1 MPIRAIYLPLLPIAG
16 IWLYSLSAYQPQW
29 TSASSR
35 LPLHRL
41 TPRPIPAPAVPSVK
55 KVAARVLAADKR
67 VAAGVRGLRPCVKQR
82 LTAVLRKLPRRLT
95 LLVTSAFR
103 TREQQ
108 RALRS
113 SFGVKAKPGHS
124 PHEDGRAIDV
134 NVMVDGTLVSARR
147 NHKLIG
153 KVMESEG
160 FEYLGPHDPVHYAV
174 PKEALETGPVEAPEL
189 QVVTLQEMDEQKA
202 REEQDR
208 MFAILIDTGSL

>member
-1 MPIRAIYLPLLPIAG
+1 
-16 IWLYSLSAYQPQW
+16 
-29 TSASSR
+29 
-35 LPLHRL
+35 
-41 TPRPIPAPAVPSVK
+41 
-55 KVAARVLAADKR
+55 
-67 VAAGVRGLRPCVKQR
+67 VKQR

-103 TREQQ
+103 THEQQ

-174 PKEALETGPVEAPEL
+174 PKEALETSPVEAPEL

-202 REEQDR
+202 RAAREEQDR
-208 MFAILIDTGSL
+208 MFATLIDTGSL